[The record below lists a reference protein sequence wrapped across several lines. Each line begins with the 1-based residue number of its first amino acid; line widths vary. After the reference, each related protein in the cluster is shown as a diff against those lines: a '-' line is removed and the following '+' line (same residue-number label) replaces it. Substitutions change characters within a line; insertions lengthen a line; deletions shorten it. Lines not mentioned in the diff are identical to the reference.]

1 MYRKILIIGLGGS
14 GGKTLRFLKRDLR
27 RWLAQPSR
35 VDPDQFW
42 TGGIP
47 EGWQFL
53 HIDTP
58 AMPDGLEAGGEPLT
72 DREYVGLV
80 GEGVSLQSVMN
91 KIDSVP
97 DAQSDLT
104 SWRVDPYKT
113 KVPLQVGAGQF
124 RAVGRTVGL
133 AYSDTIKDSLKDA
146 ISRLRDS
153 DAQPQLDRLYEHV
166 HGEPASGKK
175 ADPIA
180 IVVSSLAGGTGAGLL
195 LDVFDILYGVD
206 DSFRESTLGLFYTP
220 DAFTRDADQG
230 GLSPNSLAAISEVLN
245 GAWWNG
251 TGASDSS
258 EAEELLEDVAGKQ
271 SRITNHIARVVKPL
285 HSSGAYC
292 NYLIGGTNAEGN
304 AVPMDAG
311 LFAMVGGALLSW
323 VTDVTVQQEF
333 VAYEIANWAS
343 SALNNMVKP
352 ETADLLV
359 NTGPM
364 GESGPPAFSA
374 LGFARVSV
382 GTDYLR
388 KYSAQMIAKAA
399 ATHLR
404 DAHLLSDRGKE
415 VQAQGVVSPKRIV
428 ELLTDQE
435 RDRFVLCMDVYRRF
449 DRDRGL
455 AFDLATQVRD
465 DLLPPEVATAFGE
478 QTDRILEDV
487 GHHNLNADGWAIELE
502 ARLQDARDELEQ
514 LTRRGLPRMV
524 DAWVR
529 QAVGVVT
536 SDIEAE
542 AGEHGIPVAR
552 GLVRDLRLRIMDPN
566 EGAIAILAREAPAS
580 RSYAS
585 VSTMVEH
592 VREQLRMGIGDGKAG
607 LSNVKVGEAIRSAMA
622 YAWGAVQAELAERAE
637 LLLGSFASGF
647 LRPIEDAL
655 DQGAALL
662 ASTEK
667 ELSRFPDYAPGT
679 PPVELLPPRSEF
691 TVIEPREFYDE
702 FEALLAQTYSEESTA
717 GQGKLDAWRD
727 VRRDVACGSSIRQ
740 QLTDA
745 PGGAEAAGELRAR
758 AMLVFEAEW
767 RPGYEVL
774 GGSPTASSKQSA
786 RVAARV
792 SPGQMEDRAEH
803 WLDRRGF
810 PFQRFLDQDLRSY
823 TKSPDSTE
831 DNEQPYVERQSRVL
845 AKIDQAVSAAA
856 PLLRIDDAL
865 LPTVHPSMGEG
876 RKGYRITL
884 STLPFLLHPLE
895 QRITEKMRDTVY
907 SGESGKD
914 QFERTLT
921 QDSDLRYIDV
931 ISTLTRPIYPWVV
944 PSLMM
949 PIVEEW
955 NGGNTDNT
963 NFWSLRRARPAREFI
978 PAPQA
983 HIRAMLR
990 GWFTAEALGLLTFDD
1005 ARTRIVHGAD
1015 GDSPRV
1021 VSFPHPLLE
1030 PAEDGDRW
1038 DRVVTVLESLSLV
1051 MPEVSRTTSIDPFKP
1066 YTALRDLGKSD
1077 PTQERV
1083 LAYRTVNPVLRRW
1096 VETGE
1101 VASHEITGATPVDG
1115 LASLLDAGQRRTALI
1130 ERLEALRRDLARE
1143 HREYLRA
1150 TREKASKLSE
1160 APLWPGLVTELHVAL
1175 LGLVRALGADR
1186 GRA

>member
-1 MYRKILIIGLGGS
+1 MYRKFLIIGLGGS

-58 AMPDGLEAGGEPLT
+58 AMPDGLDAGGEPLAES
-72 DREYVGLV
+72 EYVGLV
-80 GEGVSLQSVMN
+80 GEGVSLRSVMN

-133 AYSDTIKDSLKDA
+133 AYSGTIKESLKKA
-146 ISRLRDS
+146 IGELQDS
-153 DAQPQLDRLYEHV
+153 DAQPQLNRLYEHV

-195 LDVFDILYGVD
+195 LDVFDILYGVE
-206 DSFRESTLGLFYTP
+206 DSFRENTLGLFYTP
-220 DAFTRDADQG
+220 DAFVSDADRG

-251 TGASDSS
+251 TGSSDSA
-258 EAEELLEDVAGKQ
+258 EAEELLEDVPGKR
-271 SRITNHIARVVKPL
+271 SRITNHIARVSQPL

-292 NYLIGGTNAEGN
+292 NYLIGGTNAQGN
-304 AVPMDAG
+304 SVAMDKG

-323 VTDVTVQQEF
+323 VTDVTIQQEF
-333 VAYEIANWAS
+333 VAYEIANWES
-343 SALNNMVKP
+343 SAQENMVKP
-352 ETADLLV
+352 GTADLLV
-359 NTGPM
+359 NTGAM

-374 LGFARVSV
+374 LGFSRVSL

-388 KYSAQMIAKAA
+388 RYSAQMIAKAA
-399 ATHLR
+399 AIHLR

-428 ELLTDQE
+428 ELLTEQE
-435 RDRFVLCMDVYRRF
+435 RDRFVLCMDLNQKF
-449 DRDRGL
+449 DREQGSE
-455 AFDLATQVRD
+455 FELATRVRD
-465 DLLPPEVATAFGE
+465 DLRPEEVLAAFEE
-478 QTDRILEDV
+478 QIDRILEGV
-487 GHHNLNADGWAIELE
+487 GHLSLNADGWAVELE
-502 ARLQDARDELEQ
+502 PGLRDARDELEQ
-514 LTRRGLPRMV
+514 LTRLGLPRTV
-524 DAWVR
+524 DAWAR
-529 QAVGVVT
+529 QAVEVVT
-536 SDIEAE
+536 SKIEAE
-542 AGEHGIPVAR
+542 AGEHGILVAQ
-552 GLVRDLRLRIMDPN
+552 GLVRDLRTRIMDPN
-566 EGAIAILAREAPAS
+566 EGAIASLTREAPVS

-592 VREQLRMGIGDGKAG
+592 LREQLRQGIGDGKAG
-607 LSNVKVGEAIRSAMA
+607 LSNARVGEAIRSAMG
-622 YAWGAVQAELAERAE
+622 YAWGAVEAALAERAE
-637 LLLGSFASGF
+637 VLLASFAGGL
-647 LRPIEDAL
+647 LRPIEEAL
-655 DQGAALL
+655 QKGTEILG
-662 ASTEK
+662 STELQ
-667 ELSRFPDYAPGT
+667 LSKFPDYAPGT
-679 PPVELLPPRSEF
+679 PPNTVLPPDSEF

-702 FEALLAQTYSEESTA
+702 FNALLAQTYLEESAA

-727 VRRDVACGSSIRQ
+727 LCRDVACGSSIRQ

-745 PGGAEAAGELRAR
+745 PGGVEAAGELRAR
-758 AMLVFEAEW
+758 ALLVFDSEW
-767 RPGYEVL
+767 RPGFEVL
-774 GGSPTASSKQSA
+774 GGTPSASSKQSA
-786 RVAARV
+786 RVVARV
-792 SPGQMEDRAEH
+792 SPEQMEDRADY
-803 WLDRRGF
+803 WLGRRGF
-810 PFQRFLDQDLRSY
+810 PFQRFLEQDLRSY

-831 DNEQPYVERQSRVL
+831 DNEQPYVERQARVL
-845 AKIDQAVSAAA
+845 ARIDQAVSAAA
-856 PLLRIDDAL
+856 PLIIIDNAL
-865 LPTVHPSMGEG
+865 LPTVHPSMGDG
-876 RKGYRITL
+876 QKAYRISL

-895 QRITEKMRDTVY
+895 KRVTDRMLATVY
-907 SGESGKD
+907 SGQGENKKLAN
-914 QFERTLT
+914 TLT
-921 QDSDLRYIDV
+921 QDSDLRHIDV
-931 ISTLTRPIYPWVV
+931 ISTLSSPVYPWVV
-944 PSLMM
+944 PSLMR
-949 PIVEEW
+949 PIYEAWSE
-955 NGGNTDNT
+955 GNTT
-963 NFWSLRRARPAREFI
+963 SANFWLLRRARPVREFI

-1115 LASLLDAGQRRTALI
+1115 LASLPDAGQRRTALI

-1175 LGLVRALGADR
+1175 LGLVRALSADR